1 MPAVPATIRIN
12 PTPRQGELPIL
23 DTEQLEDLRYL
34 PIAKGDAGDGQDP
47 VGGLIRLFQT
57 KANERIEEM
66 ERLLATG
73 NWSALAEIAHSLCGS
88 SASMGYPRVA
98 ANCKELELAARRK
111 QSEQQP
117 DTPTQEQ
124 LDNYFAL
131 IKFHYWEAD
140 AALHVWLSNNSIAD
154 KE

>member
-1 MPAVPATIRIN
+1 MPSTPVITRVSA
-12 PTPRQGELPIL
+12 TPRQAELPIL

-34 PIAKGDAGDGQDP
+34 PAAKGDAGNGQDP

-57 KANERIEEM
+57 KAIERIEKM

-73 NWSALAEIAHSLCGS
+73 NWSALSEIAHSLCGS
-88 SASMGYPRVA
+88 SASMGFPRVA
-98 ANCKELELAARRK
+98 ANCKALELAARRK
-111 QSEQQP
+111 QAEQQA
-117 DTPTQEQ
+117 DTPTQEH

-140 AALHVWLSNNSIAD
+140 AALRDWLSNNVIVG
-154 KE
+154 K